1 MTSTNSGS
9 SSWFNGRSNIIKT
22 LTFGLLATS
31 VVFCYTILKRRRKKK
46 GIISCEY
53 CNPKIQGVNRLYSHS
68 QLGAFSS
75 ESNARKYVAQI
86 KSSSYVKTI
95 SGESGNSTWNFMLY
109 STVEEAFTALTYRQM
124 YSNNSNAFDNK
135 NNSHPIQTPGNW
147 QLLVVGDAP
156 IYTNVKYIIPVDPPN
171 VPIEN
176 PTGYYTKSFFI
187 SSSWTSR
194 KIILSF
200 GGVDNCF
207 YVIYIIYL
215 LTLIIFIV

>member
-1 MTSTNSGS
+1 MSSNGS
-9 SSWFNGRSNIIKT
+9 LSSRISGRSNIIKT
-22 LTFGLLATS
+22 LAFGLLASS
-31 VVFCYTILKRRRKKK
+31 VIVCYSILKRRRKKK
-46 GIISCEY
+46 GIISGEY
-53 CNPKIQGVNRLYSHS
+53 YNPQVQGVNRLYSHS

-75 ESNARKYVAQI
+75 ESDARKYVAQI
-86 KSSSYVKTI
+86 KSSSYVKSIT
-95 SGESGNSTWNFMLY
+95 GESGNSTWNFILY
-109 STVEEAFTALTYRQM
+109 STVEDAFAAVSQRQI
-124 YSNNSNAFDNK
+124 NNKKKNK
-135 NNSHPIQTPGNW
+135 NTLSHPIQTPGNW

-187 SSSWTSR
+187 SSSWAGR

-207 YVIYIIYL
+207 YVSFY
-215 LTLIIFIV
+215 